1 MGKQLAIGD
10 ENTDN
15 LKDTINNNLHI
26 TRSRVFC
33 TQGRHMTQA
42 PGILHDIRTIRD
54 IESSLEEAE
63 AFIKRVKTN
72 KVRLTL
78 SDGAYTVSREEMAKI
93 ADLITTLERSGKAL
107 ETSVKYLR
115 DLMAY
120 DEVTQMFSRRYI
132 FHLVEKEL
140 YRAKRYETHFS
151 VIAFEMDAFNA
162 EETIGFAD
170 TNLLVGEAAR
180 VVRKYVRDSDSP
192 GRTSDHTFMVLLP
205 ETEAEGAFI
214 LAERIRQEVDK
225 VYETSIGK
233 VAMTMSGGIIE
244 SCDPAV
250 QDMAGLL
257 YVVDQKLSEARA
269 KGPNC
274 IIK

>member
-1 MGKQLAIGD
+1 
-10 ENTDN
+10 
-15 LKDTINNNLHI
+15 
-26 TRSRVFC
+26 
-33 TQGRHMTQA
+33 MTQT

-63 AFIKRVKTN
+63 SFIKRVKTN

-78 SDGAYTVSREEMAKI
+78 ADGAYTVSREEMAKI

-107 ETSVKYLR
+107 ETAVKYLR

-140 YRAKRYETHFS
+140 YRAKRYDTHFA
-151 VIAFEMDAFNA
+151 VIAFELDFQ
-162 EETIGFAD
+162 TDQSIGYAD
-170 TNLLVGEAAR
+170 HNLLVGEAAR
-180 VVRKYVRDSDSP
+180 VVRKYIRDSDSP

-205 ETEAEGAFI
+205 ETESKGALQ
-214 LAERIRQEVDK
+214 LAERIRKEVDK
-225 VYETSIGK
+225 DYETSAGK
-233 VAMTMSGGIIE
+233 VHMTMSGGIIE

-250 QDMAGLL
+250 EDMAGLL
-257 YVVDQKLSEARA
+257 YVMDQKLSEARA

-274 IIK
+274 IVK

>member
-1 MGKQLAIGD
+1 M
-10 ENTDN
+10 
-15 LKDTINNNLHI
+15 
-26 TRSRVFC
+26 S
-33 TQGRHMTQA
+33 QA

-63 AFIKRVKTN
+63 SFIKRVKTN

-78 SDGAYTVSREEMAKI
+78 NDGAYTVSREEMSKI

-107 ETSVKYLR
+107 ETAVKYLR

-140 YRAKRYETHFS
+140 YRAKRYDTHFA
-151 VIAFEMDAFNA
+151 VIAFELDTFK
-162 EETIGFAD
+162 TDQPIGYAD
-170 TNLLVGEAAR
+170 HNLLVGEAAR
-180 VVRKYVRDSDSP
+180 VVRKYIRDSDSP

-205 ETEAEGAFI
+205 ETEAKGALQ
-214 LAERIRQEVDK
+214 LAERIRKEVDK
-225 VYETSIGK
+225 SYETSVGK
-233 VAMTMSGGIIE
+233 VHMTMSGGIIE
-244 SCDPAV
+244 SRDPAV
-250 QDMAGLL
+250 EDMAGLL
-257 YVVDQKLSEARA
+257 YVMDQKLSEARA

-274 IIK
+274 IVK

>member
-1 MGKQLAIGD
+1 
-10 ENTDN
+10 
-15 LKDTINNNLHI
+15 
-26 TRSRVFC
+26 
-33 TQGRHMTQA
+33 MTQA

-63 AFIKRVKTN
+63 SFIKRVKTN

-78 SDGAYTVSREEMAKI
+78 SDGAYTVSREEMSKI

-107 ETSVKYLR
+107 ETAVKYLR

-120 DEVTQMFSRRYI
+120 DEVSQMFSRRYI

-151 VIAFEMDAFNA
+151 VIAFELDTFQTDQ
-162 EETIGFAD
+162 TIGYAD
-170 TNLLVGEAAR
+170 HNLLVGEAAR
-180 VVRKYVRDSDSP
+180 VVRKYIHDSDSP

-205 ETEAEGAFI
+205 ETEAKGALQ
-214 LAERIRQEVDK
+214 LAERIRKEVDK
-225 VYETSIGK
+225 AYETSVGK
-233 VAMTMSGGIIE
+233 VHMTMSGGIIE
-244 SCDPAV
+244 SRDPAV
-250 QDMAGLL
+250 TDMAGLL
-257 YVVDQKLSEARA
+257 YVMDQKLSEARA

-274 IIK
+274 IVK